1 MSYTYRYGSAD
12 NSSSR
17 SSSTPCI
24 LFLTN
29 SEREHSG
36 VTLAVVHEFL
46 IGNSPYK
53 VHIGS
58 FGPLKRH
65 IAELNYYAAASGS
78 PCATEA
84 VFEEIPGMSMKHVR
98 MRDGQFDD
106 IPQVGFFAALKNY
119 RKDLALGL
127 LPWTGDDYVEIFDA
141 VVELVKTLGP
151 VLIVVDP
158 LFAPAVDVCRICSGF
173 KMPMSLW
180 DKLRNI
186 FLGFR
191 FKHELEKCA
200 SLKGVNDAREAR
212 GIEGPVPFLSHEAK
226 KSSRIILPSWPE
238 TDFPLVVPEHMT
250 LCGPILRRYR
260 PMVKEDPEL
269 AHWLSKRPTVL
280 VLMDSRFSYDGKQ
293 QIEIA
298 KAIQKLLEQELNMQ
312 VLWKLKHVED
322 PAVTR
327 EIVKLLGVYIHGKRM
342 RIAKRF
348 VFEIMSLLMS
358 GHVTCLVHHGGANVF
373 HEAVRAEIPQ
383 IVLPVWF
390 DAYDYAARV
399 EYLGIGIWGSRRSAP
414 KVSGEELGDA
424 LLRVVTASD
433 ESHAMRMRA
442 MQVAGQLPF
451 KDGRVVAYERL
462 LELLPPSFNYYSPN
476 KSYNPS
482 NPSNSSLLITITTT
496 TMANERITWI
506 GLGNI
511 GRAMAANIAQKGP
524 QTTPVTLYNRTTSKA
539 TDFASTLPAN
549 KATVSTSLSDAIS
562 NSTIIF
568 ICVGDDAALEAIISG
583 LPTASLSSKIIVDC
597 STVHPDTSRKI
608 QRQLASHGASFIACP
623 VFGAPA
629 AAIAGQLVVVPAG
642 DAATID
648 RIKPFL
654 DGVTSK
660 ATISMAGED
669 VGRATTLKILGN
681 TFILNTVETVAEGLV
696 TAEKT
701 GLGADVYQQFLHTF
715 FPGPFALYADRM
727 VTGDYHT
734 REEPLFAVDLA
745 RKDLRHA
752 SSLAGEAGVR
762 LRSVEVTDHHL
773 QTVKAEKGEKGDI
786 AAVYGSV
793 RKESGLPFEN

>member
-1 MSYTYRYGSAD
+1 
-12 NSSSR
+12 
-17 SSSTPCI
+17 
-24 LFLTN
+24 
-29 SEREHSG
+29 
-36 VTLAVVHEFL
+36 
-46 IGNSPYK
+46 
-53 VHIGS
+53 
-58 FGPLKRH
+58 
-65 IAELNYYAAASGS
+65 
-78 PCATEA
+78 
-84 VFEEIPGMSMKHVR
+84 
-98 MRDGQFDD
+98 
-106 IPQVGFFAALKNY
+106 
-119 RKDLALGL
+119 
-127 LPWTGDDYVEIFDA
+127 
-141 VVELVKTLGP
+141 
-151 VLIVVDP
+151 
-158 LFAPAVDVCRICSGF
+158 
-173 KMPMSLW
+173 
-180 DKLRNI
+180 
-186 FLGFR
+186 
-191 FKHELEKCA
+191 
-200 SLKGVNDAREAR
+200 
-212 GIEGPVPFLSHEAK
+212 
-226 KSSRIILPSWPE
+226 
-238 TDFPLVVPEHMT
+238 
-250 LCGPILRRYR
+250 
-260 PMVKEDPEL
+260 
-269 AHWLSKRPTVL
+269 
-280 VLMDSRFSYDGKQ
+280 
-293 QIEIA
+293 
-298 KAIQKLLEQELNMQ
+298 
-312 VLWKLKHVED
+312 
-322 PAVTR
+322 
-327 EIVKLLGVYIHGKRM
+327 
-342 RIAKRF
+342 
-348 VFEIMSLLMS
+348 
-358 GHVTCLVHHGGANVF
+358 
-373 HEAVRAEIPQ
+373 
-383 IVLPVWF
+383 
-390 DAYDYAARV
+390 
-399 EYLGIGIWGSRRSAP
+399 
-414 KVSGEELGDA
+414 
-424 LLRVVTASD
+424 
-433 ESHAMRMRA
+433 
-442 MQVAGQLPF
+442 
-451 KDGRVVAYERL
+451 
-462 LELLPPSFNYYSPN
+462 
-476 KSYNPS
+476 
-482 NPSNSSLLITITTT
+482 
-496 TMANERITWI
+496 MANERITWI

-549 KATVSTSLSDAIS
+549 KAT
-562 NSTIIF
+562 
-568 ICVGDDAALEAIISG
+568 
-583 LPTASLSSKIIVDC
+583 IIVDC